1 MVRCRGNYESSGNQ
15 EIEYPMSKQAVSNV
29 TYPVAPG
36 TTALLSI
43 DCQFG
48 FGAGSWEQVP
58 NADAAME
65 NLRQASRAWREYGGA
80 VVHVQTVYTPERR
93 PSGRITDFEPGVADA
108 LAEGTRAVEAYPD
121 LVLDGD
127 LVVYKTTFSAVLS
140 SDLVDQLRARN
151 IDTVVVGGLTT
162 PICVQTTVDGLSMVG
177 LKVIL
182 LADACA
188 SQAIGALS
196 AEQAHTAAVQRMAYL
211 FAAIESTDAFVA
223 RVRALQPAAG

>member
-1 MVRCRGNYESSGNQ
+1 
-15 EIEYPMSKQAVSNV
+15 MSKQAVSNV
-29 TYPVAPG
+29 SYPVTPG
-36 TTALLSI
+36 TTVLLSI

-58 NADAAME
+58 HADAAVE
-65 NLRQASRAWREYGGA
+65 NFRKASRAWRQRGGA
-80 VVHVQTVYTPERR
+80 VVHVQTVYTPERA
-93 PSGRITDFEPGVADA
+93 PSGRITDFEPGIAGA
-108 LAEGTRAVEAYPD
+108 LAAGTRAAEAYPD

-140 SDLVDQLRARN
+140 SDLVDRLRARGV
-151 IDTVVVGGLTT
+151 DTVVVGGLTT

-188 SQAIGALS
+188 SQAIGTLS
-196 AEQAHTAAVQRMAYL
+196 AEQAHAAAIQRMAYL
-211 FAAIESTDAFVA
+211 FAAVEDTDAFVA
-223 RVRALQPAAG
+223 RVRDLQPAAR